1 MTDAPDAGA
10 GPHLAGLDGTLRE
23 ALERSLADRLAGSP
37 GAQLNLD
44 NAFWGAPPPRDL
56 GEALTRLG
64 PTCVNVVARIFE
76 RLRDIDPALGL
87 SREIRYLRNV
97 WFGGSAGFKA
107 VYAEPAAMRER
118 LDDRFAGADGRR
130 VARDTILGGI
140 EHQRGALW
148 GALPG
153 TMATLLRSGFR
164 GGEPLDA
171 DSWREVHRPDE
182 EAVHIC
188 VGKREPRLPELDDIH
203 LDWRS
208 PVVGVDEAARRCRYG
223 FFIGVVHWTQA
234 RFGLGKPVFPLQR
247 VDDTVAALAARADAP
262 PPWAEFVARWRDARW
277 TLAMRGRDGA
287 EEAHLWLRE
296 CEALAPAPREGG

>member
-1 MTDAPDAGA
+1 MTGSADAGA
-10 GPHLAGLDGTLRE
+10 GPHLGGLDGTLRE

-37 GAQLNLD
+37 GAELNLD
-44 NAFWGAPPPRDL
+44 NAFWGAPAPRDL

-64 PTCVNVVARIFE
+64 PTCLNMVVRIFE

-87 SREIRYLRNV
+87 SRQIRYLRNV
-97 WFGGSAGFKA
+97 WFGGSAGFKV
-107 VYAEPAAMRER
+107 VYEDPAAMRER
-118 LDDRFAGADGRR
+118 LDDRLAGAGGRR
-130 VARDTILGGI
+130 MARDTLLGGI
-140 EHQRGALW
+140 EHQRGALL

-153 TMATLLRSGFR
+153 SIAPLLR

-203 LDWRS
+203 LDWKS
-208 PVVGVDEAARRCRYG
+208 PVVGVNEATRRCRYG
-223 FFIGVVHWTQA
+223 FLISVVHWAQA

-247 VDDTVAALAARADAP
+247 IDDRVAALSGRGDAP
-262 PPWAEFVARWRDARW
+262 APWAEFVARWRDARW
-277 TLAMRGRDGA
+277 TLATRGGDGA
-287 EEAHLWLRE
+287 KEALQWLRA
-296 CEALAPAPREGG
+296 CEELAPAQRGDG